1 MMYEVEDVYTCNG
14 CDDEVEM
21 SLSGEINAGMAM
33 LTGNCPV
40 CGHEIETDW
49 VEVPE
54 GYGYDPDSLADQQ
67 RDEDAWGR

>member
-1 MMYEVEDVYTCNG
+1 
-14 CDDEVEM
+14 M
-21 SLSGEINAGMAM
+21 SLSGEINAGMAILM
-33 LTGNCPV
+33 GNCPV